1 MCQKLRKLVFHTLV
15 PAVLA
20 ALLLPIMAF
29 AQVQSCSVSIPVEV
43 KVTGSRI
50 PADIP
55 YRLVMKAIT
64 PEAPMPQS
72 EELVLVNGGQSEFGP
87 MVYTQTGDYQ
97 YEIYQN
103 SEPRDRFTYDERIY
117 RVTVRITNGENGEL
131 ESQVWATDEASEE
144 EKTESIVFTNNYK
157 RPGGGGGGGDSGGGS
172 DPDPDPDPGTDPN
185 PGPGGPGTEVPK
197 GDGLTEIGDNET
209 PLGGLTLISE
219 EGVPLGGLPKTGDTT
234 ILSFWIL
241 LAVLSGSGL
250 VGLAFIRRRMD

>member
-1 MCQKLRKLVFHTLV
+1 MYQRLRNLVFHTLV

-20 ALLLPIMAF
+20 VLLLPIMAF

-55 YRLVMKAIT
+55 YRLLMKAIT

-157 RPGGGGGGGDSGGGS
+157 RPGGGGGGGGS
-172 DPDPDPDPGTDPN
+172 DPD
-185 PGPGGPGTEVPK
+185 PGGPGTEVPK

>member
-55 YRLVMKAIT
+55 YRLLMKAIT

-72 EELVLVNGGQSEFGP
+72 EELVLVNGGQSEFEP

-157 RPGGGGGGGDSGGGS
+157 RPGGGGGGS
-172 DPDPDPDPGTDPN
+172 DPD
-185 PGPGGPGTEVPK
+185 PGGPGTEVPK

>member
-55 YRLVMKAIT
+55 YRLLMKAIT

-157 RPGGGGGGGDSGGGS
+157 RPGGGGGGGGS
-172 DPDPDPDPGTDPN
+172 DPD
-185 PGPGGPGTEVPK
+185 PGGPGTEVPK

-219 EGVPLGGLPKTGDTT
+219 EGVPLGGLPKTGDMT

>member
-1 MCQKLRKLVFHTLV
+1 MCQKLRNLVFHTLV

-29 AQVQSCSVSIPVEV
+29 AQVNSCSVSIPVEV

-55 YRLVMKAIT
+55 YRFEMKAIT

-72 EELVLVNGGQSEFGP
+72 EELVVINGGKSEFGP
-87 MVYTQTGDYQ
+87 MVYTETGDYQ
-97 YEIYQN
+97 YQIYQN

-131 ESQVWATDEASEE
+131 EAQVWASDEDAGD
-144 EKTESIVFTNNYK
+144 EKTDSIVFTNNYR
-157 RPGGGGGGGDSGGGS
+157 RPGGGGGGDSGG
-172 DPDPDPDPGTDPN
+172 DPDPNPNPGTDPN
-185 PGPGGPGTEVPK
+185 PGPGTEVPR

-209 PLGGLTLISE
+209 PLGGFTLIPE
-219 EGVPLGGLPKTGDTT
+219 EGVPLAGLPKTGDTT
-234 ILSFWIL
+234 MLSFWIL

-250 VGLAFIRRRMD
+250 AALAFIRNRMD

>member
-55 YRLVMKAIT
+55 YRLLMKAIT

-157 RPGGGGGGGDSGGGS
+157 RPGGGGGGS
-172 DPDPDPDPGTDPN
+172 DPD
-185 PGPGGPGTEVPK
+185 PGGPGTEVPK

>member
-55 YRLVMKAIT
+55 YRLLMKAIT

-72 EELVLVNGGQSEFGP
+72 EELFLVNGGQSEFEP

-157 RPGGGGGGGDSGGGS
+157 RPGGGGGGS
-172 DPDPDPDPGTDPN
+172 DPD
-185 PGPGGPGTEVPK
+185 PGGPGTEVPK

-219 EGVPLGGLPKTGDTT
+219 EGVPLGLDFLKTGDTT

>member
-55 YRLVMKAIT
+55 YRLLMKAIT

-72 EELVLVNGGQSEFGP
+72 EELVLVNGGQSEFEP

-157 RPGGGGGGGDSGGGS
+157 RPGGGGGGGGS
-172 DPDPDPDPGTDPN
+172 DPD
-185 PGPGGPGTEVPK
+185 PGGPGTEVPK

>member
-29 AQVQSCSVSIPVEV
+29 AQVNSCSVSIPVEV

-55 YRLVMKAIT
+55 YRFEMKAIT

-72 EELVLVNGGQSEFGP
+72 EELVVINGGKSEFGP
-87 MVYTQTGDYQ
+87 MVYTETGDYQ
-97 YEIYQN
+97 YQIYQN

-131 ESQVWATDEASEE
+131 EAQVWASDEDAGD
-144 EKTESIVFTNNYK
+144 EKTDSIVFTNNYR
-157 RPGGGGGGGDSGGGS
+157 RPGGGGGGGDSGG
-172 DPDPDPDPGTDPN
+172 DPDPDPNPNPGTDPN
-185 PGPGGPGTEVPK
+185 LGPGTEVPR

-209 PLGGLTLISE
+209 PLGGFTLIPE
-219 EGVPLGGLPKTGDTT
+219 EGVPLAGLPKTGDTT
-234 ILSFWIL
+234 MLSFWIL

-250 VGLAFIRRRMD
+250 AALAFIRKRMD

>member
-55 YRLVMKAIT
+55 YRLLMKAIT

-157 RPGGGGGGGDSGGGS
+157 RPGGGGGGGGS
-172 DPDPDPDPGTDPN
+172 DSD
-185 PGPGGPGTEVPK
+185 PGGPGTEVPK

>member
-1 MCQKLRKLVFHTLV
+1 MCQKLRNLVFHTLV

-29 AQVQSCSVSIPVEV
+29 AKVSSCSVSIPVEI

-50 PADIP
+50 PADVP
-55 YRLVMKAIT
+55 YRLVLKAVT

-72 EELVLVNGGQSEFGP
+72 EELVVINEGKSEFGP

-97 YEIYQN
+97 YQVYQN
-103 SEPRDRFTYDERIY
+103 SEPRDRFTYDKRIY

-131 ESQVWATDEASEE
+131 EAQVWASDEAAGD
-144 EKTESIVFTNNYK
+144 EKTDSIVFTNNYR
-157 RPGGGGGGGDSGGGS
+157 RPGGGGGDSGGGS
-172 DPDPDPDPGTDPN
+172 DSDPDPNPGTNPN
-185 PGPGGPGTEVPK
+185 PGPGGSGTEVPR
-197 GDGLTEIGDNET
+197 GDGLTVIGDNET
-209 PLGGLTLISE
+209 PLGGFTLIPE

-234 ILSFWIL
+234 MLSFWIL

-250 VGLAFIRRRMD
+250 AALAFIRKRME

>member
-55 YRLVMKAIT
+55 YRLLMKAIT

-157 RPGGGGGGGDSGGGS
+157 RPGGGGGGGGS
-172 DPDPDPDPGTDPN
+172 DPD
-185 PGPGGPGTEVPK
+185 PGGPGTEVPK

>member
-1 MCQKLRKLVFHTLV
+1 MYQKLRTLVFHTLV

-20 ALLLPIMAF
+20 VLLLPIMAF
-29 AQVQSCSVSIPVEV
+29 AQVNSCSVSIPVEV

-55 YRLVMKAIT
+55 YRFEMKAIT

-72 EELVLVNGGQSEFGP
+72 EELVVINGGKSEFGP
-87 MVYTQTGDYQ
+87 MVYTETGDYQ
-97 YEIYQN
+97 YQIYQN

-131 ESQVWATDEASEE
+131 EAQVWASDEDAGD
-144 EKTESIVFTNNYK
+144 EKTDSIVFTNNYR
-157 RPGGGGGGGDSGGGS
+157 RPGGGGGGGDS
-172 DPDPDPDPGTDPN
+172 DPDPDPSPNPNPN
-185 PGPGGPGTEVPK
+185 PGPGGSGTETPG

-219 EGVPLGGLPKTGDTT
+219 EGVPLVGLPKTGDTT
-234 ILSFWIL
+234 MLSFWII

-250 VGLAFIRRRMD
+250 AGLIVLRKRMD

>member
-55 YRLVMKAIT
+55 YRLLMKAIT

-72 EELVLVNGGQSEFGP
+72 EELVLVNGGQSEFEP
-87 MVYTQTGDYQ
+87 LVYTQTGDYQ

-157 RPGGGGGGGDSGGGS
+157 RPGGGGGGGGS
-172 DPDPDPDPGTDPN
+172 DPD
-185 PGPGGPGTEVPK
+185 PGGPGTEVPK

>member
-55 YRLVMKAIT
+55 YRLLMKAIT

-72 EELVLVNGGQSEFGP
+72 EELFLVNGGQSEFEP

-157 RPGGGGGGGDSGGGS
+157 RPGGGGGGS
-172 DPDPDPDPGTDPN
+172 DPD
-185 PGPGGPGTEVPK
+185 PGGPGTEVPK

>member
-1 MCQKLRKLVFHTLV
+1 MCQKLRNLVFHTLV

-29 AQVQSCSVSIPVEV
+29 AQVNSCSVSIPVEV

-55 YRLVMKAIT
+55 YRFEMKAIT

-72 EELVLVNGGQSEFGP
+72 EELVVINGGKSEFGP
-87 MVYTQTGDYQ
+87 MVYTETGDYQ
-97 YEIYQN
+97 YQIYQN

-131 ESQVWATDEASEE
+131 EAQVWASDEDAGD
-144 EKTESIVFTNNYK
+144 EKTDSIVFTNNYR
-157 RPGGGGGGGDSGGGS
+157 RPGGGGGGGDSN
-172 DPDPDPDPGTDPN
+172 PNPN
-185 PGPGGPGTEVPK
+185 PGPGGSGTEVPR

-209 PLGGLTLISE
+209 PLGGFTLIPE
-219 EGVPLGGLPKTGDTT
+219 EGVPLAGLPKTGDTT
-234 ILSFWIL
+234 MLSFWIL

-250 VGLAFIRRRMD
+250 AALAFIRKRMD

>member
-1 MCQKLRKLVFHTLV
+1 MCQKLRNLVFHTLV

-55 YRLVMKAIT
+55 YRLLMKAIT

-72 EELVLVNGGQSEFGP
+72 EELFLVNGGQSEFGP

-157 RPGGGGGGGDSGGGS
+157 RPGGGGGGGGS
-172 DPDPDPDPGTDPN
+172 DPD
-185 PGPGGPGTEVPK
+185 PGGPGTEVPK

>member
-1 MCQKLRKLVFHTLV
+1 M
-15 PAVLA
+15 LA

-55 YRLVMKAIT
+55 YRLLMKAIT

-157 RPGGGGGGGDSGGGS
+157 RPGGGGGGGGS
-172 DPDPDPDPGTDPN
+172 DPD
-185 PGPGGPGTEVPK
+185 PGGPGTEVPK